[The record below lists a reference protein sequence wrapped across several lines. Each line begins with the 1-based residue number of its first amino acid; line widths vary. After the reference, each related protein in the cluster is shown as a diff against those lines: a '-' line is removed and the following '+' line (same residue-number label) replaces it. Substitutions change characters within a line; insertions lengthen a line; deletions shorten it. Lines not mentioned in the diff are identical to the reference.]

1 MSINCPSCG
10 LENQETASVCE
21 YCGYNL
27 KSKSFTSQAE
37 IELLNRGL
45 TPKYKIQRKI
55 GRGGMATVYLGVQ
68 EALERKIV
76 VKLLSEDYAEDSEI
90 RERFLQE
97 AKTPARI
104 KHPNL
109 VEVIDVGIIEDRPYY
124 IMEYAP
130 GGSLSEKLKQ
140 YKDQGKAYPIKDA
153 IYVISRVLRA
163 LDYCHNNRLSSH
175 RDIKPDNI
183 MFRATGEPIIMD
195 FGIAKIAGEFRTQT
209 RMTLGTAN
217 YMSPEQCRG
226 SKDIDGRSDVYAV
239 GIMLFELLTGE
250 VPFKGDSGISVMGKH
265 VNSRVP
271 DLSLKLKNSPYKSD
285 VGSDK
290 LLRKLESII
299 RRACAKKREKRY
311 QTALIFA
318 EALEKLVNE
327 TPSIPRVA
335 TPGHSGVGSAGLIA
349 ALLFLGLGIGSL
361 IVYKLLMNQ
370 PKNIIL
376 KTIPPGAD
384 VFRADSNEFLGKTPY
399 SETKRNRGIYRYK
412 VSLVGYLDEL
422 VEFQVSDPALVETEE
437 VTLKED
443 QPEPQEK
450 TDPTKDKTPTNK
462 EKTPKTPRE
471 EKEQPFAKIS
481 GMTWQASSIRK
492 MSWGAAIKY
501 CNSKGMHLPSK
512 TELKKGFNSGNP
524 LFRKPCC
531 EYWTSTERED
541 DPEEAYNI
549 TTNIYGEFF
558 AHKSNRF
565 YVRCLKK

>member
-1 MSINCPSCG
+1 
-10 LENQETASVCE
+10 E
-21 YCGYNL
+21 
-27 KSKSFTSQAE
+27 
-37 IELLNRGL
+37 
-45 TPKYKIQRKI
+45 
-55 GRGGMATVYLGVQ
+55 Q

-76 VKLLSEDYAEDSEI
+76 VKLLSEDYAEDPEI

-109 VEVIDVGIIEDRPYY
+109 VEVIDVGVIEDRPYY

-130 GGSLSEKLKQ
+130 GGSLSDKLKQ
-140 YKDQGKAYPIKDA
+140 YKDQGQAYPIKDS
-153 IYVISRVLRA
+153 IYVISKVLRA

-239 GIMLFELLTGE
+239 GIMLFELLTGD

-271 DLSLKLKNSPYKSD
+271 DLSLKVKDSPYKSD
-285 VGSDK
+285 ISSEK
-290 LLRKLESII
+290 LI
-299 RRACAKKREKRY
+299 RRLEAVVRKACAKKKEKRY
-311 QTALIFA
+311 QTALAFA
-318 EALEKLVNE
+318 EALEKLTNE
-327 TPSIPRVA
+327 SPSMPRVA
-335 TPGHSGVGSAGLIA
+335 TRGGNNNSGLIA
-349 ALLFLGLGIGSL
+349 AMLFLGLGLGSL
-361 IVYKLLMNQ
+361 LVYKFFMKQ
-370 PKNIIL
+370 PPNVLL
-376 KTIPPGAD
+376 KTKPVGAE
-384 VFRADSNEFLGKTPY
+384 VFRSDSNEFLGKTPY
-399 SETKRNRGIYRYK
+399 SERIKRPGIYSYK
-412 VSLVGYLDEL
+412 VSMLGYEDKLVSIEI
-422 VEFQVSDPALVETEE
+422 SDLNLINSEDIILRKEATLPPENGESSIATTTETN
-437 VTLKED
+437 TNTDTNTKINANTKTSTKTNTTINLKEPVKIGRFTW
-443 QPEPQEK
+443 QVTPIPKLNWASAVAYCQK
-450 TDPTKDKTPTNK
+450 RGMQLPTK
-462 EKTPKTPRE
+462 
-471 EKEQPFAKIS
+471 S
-481 GMTWQASSIRK
+481 
-492 MSWGAAIKY
+492 
-501 CNSKGMHLPSK
+501 
-512 TELKKGFNSGNP
+512 ELKQGFNSGNS

-558 AHKSNRF
+558 SHKSNRF
-565 YVRCLKK
+565 YVRCVKK